1 MYKLPQL
8 CAFLPAVYGR
18 SLSATAERDY
28 GRGTSE
34 ETATHGAAITKMT
47 PIRPSDVRGFNRLA
61 IDAIVGL
68 TDLVEA
74 MHHNIARA
82 PGILGKPT
90 QRRTTG
96 ITGLVYRIIR
106 MVTALVGGGIDA
118 VLAQLIP
125 MLGDGSSSPGR
136 EAVLAVLNGVLGDYL
151 AATDNPL
158 AIPMRL
164 RRDGQPLKLEAQ
176 ALAAAIPQP
185 SGKLVVLVHGLC
197 MNDLQWNRKGHDH
210 GAALARDLG
219 YTPLYLHYNSG
230 LHISTNGREFSDLID
245 ALLKQWPV
253 PLKELV
259 IIAHSMGGLVSR
271 SACHYCTVAG
281 NDWLRHLS
289 KLIFLGT
296 PHHGAPLE
304 RGGNWLHIIMG
315 MSPYT
320 APFTRLGKIRSAGIT
335 DLRYGNILD
344 EDWEGRDRF
353 EHSEDPRRPVP
364 LPDGVQCY
372 TIAATTGR
380 KVGDLSDRFLGDG
393 LIPLRS
399 ALGRHK
405 KSDLTLS
412 FPEAQQWIGYGMNH
426 LDLLS
431 QPEVYEE
438 IRRWIS
444 F

>member
-1 MYKLPQL
+1 
-8 CAFLPAVYGR
+8 
-18 SLSATAERDY
+18 
-28 GRGTSE
+28 
-34 ETATHGAAITKMT
+34 MT
-47 PIRPSDVRGFNRLA
+47 RIRPSDLRGFNRMA
-61 IDAIVGL
+61 MDATVGL

-74 MHHNIARA
+74 MHHNIAHF
-82 PGILGKPT
+82 PGILGTPT
-90 QRRTTG
+90 ARRTTG
-96 ITGLVYRIIR
+96 ITGLVYRSIR
-106 MVTALVGGGIDA
+106 RVTGLAGGGIDSI
-118 VLAQLIP
+118 LAQLIP

-136 EAVLAVLNGVLGDYL
+136 EALLAALNGVLGDYL

-164 RRDGQPLKLEAQ
+164 RRDGRPLELEAQ

-185 SGKLVVLVHGLC
+185 NGKLVVLAHGLC

-230 LHISTNGREFSDLID
+230 LHVSTNGREFADLID

-271 SACHYCTVAG
+271 SACHYGAVAG
-281 NDWLRHLS
+281 NDWLRHLR

-296 PHHGAPLE
+296 PHHGTLLE
-304 RGGNWLHIIMG
+304 RGGNWVNIIMG

-320 APFTRLGKIRSAGIT
+320 APFARLGKIRSAGIT
-335 DLRYGNILD
+335 DLRYGNMLD

-372 TIAATTGR
+372 TIATTTRR
-380 KVGDLSDRFLGDG
+380 KVGGLSGRFLGDG
-393 LIPLRS
+393 LVPLRS

-405 KSDLTLS
+405 KFALTVP
-412 FPEAQQWIGYGMNH
+412 FPKAQQWVGYGMKH

-431 QPEVYEE
+431 RPEVYEE
-438 IRRWIS
+438 IRRWLT